1 MGADWFKLVT
11 SHIRGASQ
19 GGRCPVLRSRL
30 VRSIFDPAMSKS
42 DAVNLV
48 LGIMVVLNLVGM
60 TIAAYY
66 FMKRKK

>member
-1 MGADWFKLVT
+1 
-11 SHIRGASQ
+11 
-19 GGRCPVLRSRL
+19 
-30 VRSIFDPAMSKS
+30 MSKS

>member
-1 MGADWFKLVT
+1 
-11 SHIRGASQ
+11 
-19 GGRCPVLRSRL
+19 
-30 VRSIFDPAMSKS
+30 MSKS

-48 LGIMVVLNLVGM
+48 IGIMVVLNLVGM